1 MKPASHRVREGF
13 AFLASSFL
21 LLTSCGGGNPNAG
34 ITTANLAGN
43 WQMTLQRQNTTSTKT
58 ESGFLV
64 QSGNSLTGEFLLNGD
79 TNCAGVGSAFGQ
91 ISGSNVAISV
101 SQVGQTVNLTGAM
114 GTNPSSISGNY
125 SILAAPCGSNQVGT
139 WTATQVQPFS
149 GNFQGTFTSTF
160 SGGLVFA
167 FSGTVAQGPNM
178 GITSASLTGNM
189 TSTNAPCFTTANLQG
204 SISGTS
210 IVLNLLSA
218 EGTALGQIH
227 GTTTANVSTTSAIY
241 DFTNSQQPP
250 LNGCQDFGT
259 AVLILKSSQ

>member
-1 MKPASHRVREGF
+1 VREGF
-13 AFLASSFL
+13 ALLVSSCL
-21 LLTSCGGGNPNAG
+21 LLISCGGANPNAG
-34 ITTANLAGN
+34 TKTANLAGN
-43 WQMTLQRQNTTSTKT
+43 WQMTLQRQSTTSMKT

-64 QSGNSLTGEFLLNGD
+64 QSGNSLTGEFLLNGA
-79 TNCAGVGSAFGQ
+79 TNCAGVGSAIGQ

-114 GTNPSSISGNY
+114 GTTPSSINGNY

-149 GNFQGTFTSTF
+149 GNFQGTFTSTL
-160 SGGLVFA
+160 SSGLVFA
-167 FSGTVAQGPNM
+167 FSGTVTQGANT
-178 GITSASLTGNM
+178 GTSSASLTGNV

-218 EGTALGQIH
+218 EGTTLGQIH
-227 GTTTANVSTTSAIY
+227 GTTSANVSTTNAIY
-241 DFTNSQQPP
+241 DFLNSQPSP
-250 LNGCQDFGT
+250 LNGCQDYGT
-259 AVLILKSSQ
+259 AVLTLTQ

>member
-1 MKPASHRVREGF
+1 VKPASHRVREGF
-13 AFLASSFL
+13 VFLASSFL
-21 LLTSCGGGNPNAG
+21 LLTSCGGSNSGGN
-34 ITTANLAGN
+34 TTANLAGN
-43 WQMTLQRQNTTSTKT
+43 WQMTLQRQNTTTTKT

-64 QSGNSLTGEFLLNGD
+64 QSGNSLSGEFLLNGD
-79 TNCAGVGSAFGQ
+79 TNCPGVGSASGQ

-114 GTNPSSISGNY
+114 GTTPSSINGNY

-160 SGGLVFA
+160 SSGLVFA
-167 FSGTVAQGPNM
+167 FSGTVTQGTNL
-178 GITSASLTGNM
+178 GTSTANLTGNM
-189 TSTNAPCFTTANLQG
+189 TSTNAPCFATASLQG

-218 EGTALGQIH
+218 EGIPLGQIH
-227 GTTTANVSTTSAIY
+227 GTTTANVSTTNAIY
-241 DFTNSQQPP
+241 DFLNQQSP
-250 LNGCQDFGT
+250 LSGCQDYGT
-259 AVLILKSSQ
+259 AVLTLSQ

>member
-1 MKPASHRVREGF
+1 VREGF
-13 AFLASSFL
+13 AFLVTSFL
-21 LLTSCGGGNPNAG
+21 LLTSCSGSQPAGN
-34 ITTANLAGN
+34 TTANLAGN

-64 QSGNSLTGEFLLNGD
+64 QSGNSLSGEFLLNGD
-79 TNCAGVGSAFGQ
+79 TNCAGVGSALGQ
-91 ISGSNVAISV
+91 ISGSDVAISV
-101 SQVGQTVNLTGAM
+101 SQIGQTVNLTGAM
-114 GTNPSSISGNY
+114 GTTPSSISGNY

-160 SGGLVFA
+160 SAGLVFA
-167 FSGTVAQGPNM
+167 FSGSVTQGKNM
-178 GITSASLTGNM
+178 GTSTANLTGNM

-218 EGTALGQIH
+218 EGTPLGQIH
-227 GTTTANVSTTSAIY
+227 GTTTANVSTTNAIY
-241 DFTNSQQPP
+241 DFLNSQQPP
-250 LNGCQDFGT
+250 LSGCQDFGT
-259 AVLILKSSQ
+259 AVLTLSQ